1 MYIKNYKTKR
11 FAGLRDANFEFEDGL
26 NVILGPNESGKSTL
40 IEGIHASLFKNIR
53 LRRNNNAD
61 KDFSFKFMPR
71 PHGDSIDGQVV
82 LGTRKGDYK
91 ISRQWGSEEGISLET
106 PAGDIIR
113 KEEDVEERLRE
124 ILSFGESTYSN
135 IVFAKQRDLKKAIF
149 NIIEDKT
156 ISKEINDVLRQAL
169 MELDGVSID
178 SIEKNIDEEIDLLFK
193 RWDIEKNYPENNRGI
208 NHPYKV
214 GLGKIVEGYY
224 YKEGL
229 RLRMKEAND
238 AEVEFENISDEI
250 RQLQLEEEKLRLEKE
265 DLEKIEADVNT
276 RAVIEAEVA
285 SLNKSVDDLMEAN
298 KNWPMTE
305 NQLEAFDGE
314 IEKVQIKKK
323 DLLEE
328 KKELDRTKR
337 RVDLES
343 KLEKVEDRSRKIDD
357 LKNKLE
363 RLRSIS
369 QEDIG
374 QLEGI
379 RNKRLTIK
387 TSMEAGKMIAQLKED
402 SAGDVYV
409 YKDLDSE
416 KIKISKGE
424 EVEANGYL
432 KINYKD
438 EFQLEVKT
446 GELDFASLA
455 EDYKELEISYGESLE
470 RLGIENLEEGKLR
483 LEELRSETSNL
494 KMLKGQLETIL
505 AGEDLEDLKKE
516 LESLSST
523 GPTRDLEEIEE
534 EERILST
541 EEINLLSEKR
551 TKEEQIARWTKEY
564 ENFDKLLDLLVDRRL
579 DLRLKSDEL
588 ESLSLLPD
596 EFASPDE
603 FRNRLAYL
611 RKEVDRIQKDLTSL
625 RSDYYEARSN
635 LSDETYQELKKESIQ
650 AEKSFERLMTRGEK
664 LLKIKRIFTKTK
676 ENMEEDPME
685 SLVEEFERLLD
696 ILTDGDYTSGTI
708 EEDFQIS
715 LEDGSLPIE
724 LLSAGTHDAVT
735 LALRFA
741 LLKHI
746 FQDGGGY
753 VLLDDVLVDLDPKR
767 KEQSVNL
774 IREFSK
780 DYQIIFTTCDP
791 DTARMLG
798 GNTINV

>member
-1 MYIKNYKTKR
+1 MYIRSYETKR
-11 FAGLRDANFEFEDGL
+11 FAGLKDAEFQFRDGL
-26 NVILGPNESGKSTL
+26 NVILGPNESGKSSL

-61 KDFSFKFMPR
+61 KDFTFKFMPR

-82 LGTRKGDYK
+82 LATSDGDYK
-91 ISRQWGSEEGISLET
+91 ISRQWGSKEGISLET
-106 PAGDIIR
+106 PAGNIIR
-113 KEEDVEERLRE
+113 DEGDVEEELGE

-149 NIIEDKT
+149 NIIEDDT

-178 SIEKNIDEEIDLLFK
+178 SIESNIDEQIDSLYK

-214 GLGKIVEGYY
+214 GLGKIIESYY
-224 YKEGL
+224 YKEEL
-229 RLRMKEAND
+229 KLRMKQASD
-238 AEVEFENISDEI
+238 AELEFEGISEDI
-250 RQLQLEEEKLRLEKE
+250 RQLQSEEERLRLEKE

-276 RAVIEAEVA
+276 RGVLEAELA
-285 SLNKSVDDLMEAN
+285 SLNKSVADLMEAN

-305 NQLEAFDGE
+305 NQLEAFDGK
-314 IEKVQIKKK
+314 IKKLQNKKK

-328 KKELDRTKR
+328 KKEIDRTR
-337 RVDLES
+337 RRTILED
-343 KLEKVEDRSRKIDD
+343 KLEKIRDVNEEIEEVEG
-357 LKNKLE
+357 KLE
-363 RLRSIS
+363 SLGSIS
-369 QEDIG
+369 QEDIED
-374 QLEGI
+374 LEKI
-379 RNKRLTIK
+379 RNRRLTIK
-387 TSMEAGKMIAQLKED
+387 TSMEAGKMIVQLKEGPAQD
-402 SAGDVYV
+402 LYIS
-409 YKDLDSE
+409 KDLDSE
-416 KIKISKGE
+416 EIKIAKGE

-438 EFQLEVKT
+438 KFQLEVKT
-446 GELDFASLA
+446 GELDFESLA
-455 EDYKELEISYGESLE
+455 EEYKKLEVSYREGLE
-470 RLGIENLEEGKLR
+470 GLAIENLEEGKLK
-483 LEELRSETSNL
+483 LEELRSETNKL
-494 KMLKGQLETIL
+494 NMLKSQLETIL
-505 AGEDLEDLKKE
+505 AGEDLEDLNKE
-516 LESLSST
+516 LESLIST
-523 GPTRDLEEIEE
+523 RPTRDLEEIEE
-534 EERILST
+534 EERALST
-541 EEINLLSEKR
+541 EEVNLLSEKK
-551 TKEEQIARWTKEY
+551 TKEEQIARWTREY
-564 ENFDKLLDLLVDRRL
+564 EDFDKLLDLLVDRRL
-579 DLRLKSDEL
+579 DLRLKSEEL
-588 ESLSLLPD
+588 ESLSLLPE
-596 EFASPDE
+596 EFSSPDE
-603 FRNRLAYL
+603 FRARLSYL
-611 RKEVDRIQKDLTSL
+611 RKEVDGIQRDLSNL

-650 AEKSFERLMTRGEK
+650 AERSFERLVNRGEK
-664 LLKIKRIFTKTK
+664 LLKIKRVFTKTK

-685 SLVEEFERLLD
+685 SLVIEFERLLD

-708 EEDFQIS
+708 EEDFQIR

-791 DTARMLG
+791 DTAEMLG
-798 GNTINV
+798 GNFINI